1 MKPIRLYILRRNSS
15 HVRIPFRINI
25 VLFPQTPEQGAV
37 AKRVEE
43 LGAGVKLPSTDKDA
57 IRQTI
62 EEVLGN
68 DNYKSAA
75 KEISKG
81 FKCCGGVKA
90 AREYLEGLY
99 ASMEKD
105 I

>member
-1 MKPIRLYILRRNSS
+1 M
-15 HVRIPFRINI
+15 RIPFRINI

-43 LGAGVKLPSTDKDA
+43 LGAGMKLPSTDKDA